1 MTKALRGNLF
11 VVSAPSG
18 TGKTTLCERLLSSL
32 PDIRESVSY
41 TTRRP
46 RPGEIQD
53 VHYTFV
59 DEEEFRSMITEGEF
73 VEWARVHGNF
83 YGTSKRRIED
93 LLNSGV
99 DVLLDIDIQG
109 GSQIR
114 RHFPDS
120 VLVFVFPPSLTEL
133 RRRLEGRMS
142 DSSEVIESRLKT
154 ARDEV
159 RQYSAY
165 DYGIVNDYLEEA
177 FSLLCSIIVSERAR
191 IRRMDQTWIEQEFLQ
206 ED

>member
-32 PDIRESVSY
+32 SDIRESVSY

-93 LLNSGV
+93 LLNSGA

-114 RHFPDS
+114 R
-120 VLVFVFPPSLTEL
+120 
-133 RRRLEGRMS
+133 
-142 DSSEVIESRLKT
+142 
-154 ARDEV
+154 
-159 RQYSAY
+159 
-165 DYGIVNDYLEEA
+165 
-177 FSLLCSIIVSERAR
+177 
-191 IRRMDQTWIEQEFLQ
+191 
-206 ED
+206 